1 MEGSGGPGGTPNN
14 GKGDDNRDGRYIIGI
29 LLWKDG
35 GLRIFKSF
43 EDLVFVSERIDVGPK
58 RGKFD
63 YFIRTTE
70 KTGVNKEGEDE
81 GEIQFVTVISV
92 RLSFLLI

>member
-1 MEGSGGPGGTPNN
+1 M
-14 GKGDDNRDGRYIIGI
+14 
-29 LLWKDG
+29 
-35 GLRIFKSF
+35 
-43 EDLVFVSERIDVGPK
+43 GPK

-81 GEIQFVTVISV
+81 GEIYAVTVIFI